1 MWNEQEGKVSFF
13 SPFIYDPSYN
23 HANGF
28 SIFLWKFCRPS
39 RSLYKV
45 ICFSLGFTSKH
56 CPFQVSR
63 SHITTDRPCR
73 LETMGHLIL
82 PLLEARM
89 VLPNLLCIWSNSRPT
104 MSQDFDLRLCSVS
117 TCLTSGH
124 LKEEPPDGISLWC
137 LLCWHRGKMHL
148 VTQLTILWGRC
159 TWFQL

>member
-1 MWNEQEGKVSFF
+1 MNKKGKFPFLAPLFMIQVIIMLMVS
-13 SPFIYDPSYN
+13 
-23 HANGF
+23 

-45 ICFSLGFTSKH
+45 ICFSLGFTSNH

-63 SHITTDRPCR
+63 GHITTDRRCC
-73 LETMGHLIL
+73 LETMGHHIL

-89 VLPNLLCIWSNSRPT
+89 VLPNLLCIWSNSWPT

-124 LKEEPPDGISLWC
+124 LEEEVPGWY
-137 LLCWHRGKMHL
+137 
-148 VTQLTILWGRC
+148 QLTIPPVLAQR
-159 TWFQL
+159 

>member
-1 MWNEQEGKVSFF
+1 MNKKGKFPFLAHLFMIQVIIMLMVS
-13 SPFIYDPSYN
+13 
-23 HANGF
+23 

-45 ICFSLGFTSKH
+45 ICLSLGFTSKH

-63 SHITTDRPCR
+63 SHITTHRWCS
-73 LETMGHLIL
+73 LETMGHHIL

-89 VLPNLLCIWSNSRPT
+89 VLPNLLCIWSNSWPT

-124 LKEEPPDGISLWC
+124 LEEEVPGWY
-137 LLCWHRGKMHL
+137 
-148 VTQLTILWGRC
+148 QLMILPVLAQR
-159 TWFQL
+159 

>member
-1 MWNEQEGKVSFF
+1 MNKKGK
-13 SPFIYDPSYN
+13 SPFLAHLFMIQVIIMLMVS
-23 HANGF
+23 

-117 TCLTSGH
+117 TCLTSSH
-124 LKEEPPDGISLWC
+124 LEEEAPGWYQLMIPPVLAQ
-137 LLCWHRGKMHL
+137 R
-148 VTQLTILWGRC
+148 
-159 TWFQL
+159 